1 MKGCGICKE
10 INIDKNK
17 ENMIWL
23 VSVVIFINVIIVST
37 LLFIFN
43 RSVHRIESKID
54 EVGNYSAMND
64 KNIIGLYVN
73 VLYLVRKNYI
83 EEERYEDAQE
93 IQKLIEDYK
102 RRI

>member
-1 MKGCGICKE
+1 
-10 INIDKNK
+10 
-17 ENMIWL
+17 MIWL
-23 VSVVIFINVIIVST
+23 VSVVILINAIIVST
-37 LLFIFN
+37 LFFIFN
-43 RSVHRIESKID
+43 RSVHRIEDKID

-64 KNIIGLYVN
+64 KNIIGLYIN